1 MSFKLF
7 LLVATLGSLLAGCV
21 STGNSDSL
29 QQMER
34 NHRQALETAG

>member
-21 STGNSDSL
+21 STSGSDSL

-34 NHRQALETAG
+34 NHRLALETAG